1 MTYDDRVHISTLITL
16 LAVVLAVTAAWQH
29 GMDAE
34 ALGWTAAA
42 VYATS
47 VLALAPAMQ
56 APSGAVATA
65 SIKYTVATF
74 VFTML
79 AAAVGAHAVA
89 QLLRG
94 RQARRAAVPSE
105 VVA

>member
-29 GMDAE
+29 GMDTE

-47 VLALAPAMQ
+47 VLVLAPALQ

-65 SIKYTVATF
+65 TAKYGAVIV
-74 VFTML
+74 VFTVVT
-79 AAAVGAHAVA
+79 AAVGAHAVA
-89 QLLRG
+89 QLLRQ
-94 RQARRAAVPSE
+94 RLARRVVPE